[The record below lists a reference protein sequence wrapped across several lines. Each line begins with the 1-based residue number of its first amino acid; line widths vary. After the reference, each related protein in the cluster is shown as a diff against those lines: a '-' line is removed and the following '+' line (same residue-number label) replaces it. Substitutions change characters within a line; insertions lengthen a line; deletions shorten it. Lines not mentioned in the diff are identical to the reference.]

1 MYFENKALQFHN
13 VLFLMNEWVGGM
25 SHLTKYLEAKCRG
38 GGVLGR
44 GRGNI
49 VDSRIFS
56 IVTSQLIFHNNKTG

>member
-38 GGVLGR
+38 GGGVRSGAGKYR
-44 GRGNI
+44 G
-49 VDSRIFS
+49 
-56 IVTSQLIFHNNKTG
+56 L